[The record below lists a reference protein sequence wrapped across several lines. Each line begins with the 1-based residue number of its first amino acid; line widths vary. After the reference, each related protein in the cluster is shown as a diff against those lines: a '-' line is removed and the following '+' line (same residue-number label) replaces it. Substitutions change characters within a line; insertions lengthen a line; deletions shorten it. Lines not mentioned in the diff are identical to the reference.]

1 MKKFVNLHEQN
12 LFKNKTLIQILL
24 MFHVFQA
31 IFEQENLLSKF
42 KFYLK
47 VFKLIFLDIS
57 QKF

>member
-1 MKKFVNLHEQN
+1 
-12 LFKNKTLIQILL
+12 
-24 MFHVFQA
+24 MFHVFPA

-47 VFKLIFLDIS
+47 VVKLVFLDIS